1 MTTPRAGSAQGLDPY
16 KVLQL
21 DPSAHPEIVRAAY
34 RTLLRVLGKHPDL
47 GGNDSEARTI
57 IEAYEI
63 LSDPERRRAY
73 DQWLR
78 AHSAPASPPA
88 DAGPA
93 SPLSPAVVN
102 WIRLTL
108 PEFRNAPA
116 APFARSFDLVLEG
129 PRPLAPRLYIKG
141 YPLITR
147 ANWPTIFVLCR
158 AVGVARRALL
168 PSTDV
173 VLLVS
178 YRVQDLKIFLEAA
191 IGQCAQW
198 AWNRSVIS
206 VCTLSP
212 LTVHPGHITILPNAL
227 RRLRASVK
235 RNPLLVGQ

>member
-1 MTTPRAGSAQGLDPY
+1 VTTPRTGITRGLDPY
-16 KVLQL
+16 KVLQV
-21 DPSAHPEIVRAAY
+21 DPSAHPEVVRAAY
-34 RTLLRVLGKHPDL
+34 RTLLRALGKHPDL

-63 LSDPERRRAY
+63 LSNPERRRAY

-78 AHSAPASPPA
+78 AHAAPAPA
-88 DAGPA
+88 HAEPSPA

-102 WIRLTL
+102 WIRLAL
-108 PEFRNAPA
+108 PEFRSAPA

-129 PRPLAPRLYIKG
+129 PQPFVPRLYVKG

-158 AVGVARRALL
+158 AVGVARRAVL
-168 PSTDV
+168 PSTDA

-178 YRVQDLKIFLEAA
+178 YRVQDLKMFLDAA

-198 AWNRSVIS
+198 AWNRSVIAA
-206 VCTLSP
+206 CTLSP
-212 LTVHPGHITILPNAL
+212 LTVHPGHVTILPSAL
-227 RRLRASVK
+227 RRLRASAE
-235 RNPLLVGQ
+235 RDPHLLEG

>member
-1 MTTPRAGSAQGLDPY
+1 MTTPRNGTTQGLDPY
-16 KVLQL
+16 KILQV
-21 DPSAHPEIVRAAY
+21 DPSAHPEVVRAAY
-34 RTLLRVLGKHPDL
+34 RTLLRSLGKHPDL
-47 GGNDSEARTI
+47 GGSDSEARTI
-57 IEAYEI
+57 IEAYEV
-63 LSDPERRRAY
+63 LSNPERRRAY

-78 AHSAPASPPA
+78 AHSAAASPPA
-88 DAGPA
+88 DPGPP

-108 PEFRNAPA
+108 PEFRNAPG

-129 PRPLAPRLYIKG
+129 PQPLAARLYVKG
-141 YPLITR
+141 YPIITR

-158 AVGVARRALL
+158 AVGVARRAVL

-178 YRVQDLKIFLEAA
+178 YRVQDLRVFLDAA
-191 IGQCAQW
+191 IGQSAQW

-212 LTVHPGHITILPNAL
+212 LIVHADHITFPPSVL
-227 RRLRASVK
+227 RRLRVWAE
-235 RNPLLVGQ
+235 RNPLLAEA

>member
-1 MTTPRAGSAQGLDPY
+1 MTTSRNGATQGLDPY
-16 KVLQL
+16 KVLQV
-21 DPSAHPEIVRAAY
+21 DSSAHPEVVRAAY

-63 LSDPERRRAY
+63 LSNPERRHAY

-78 AHSAPASPPA
+78 VHSAPGSSSADPP
-88 DAGPA
+88 PTT
-93 SPLSPAVVN
+93 PMSPAVVN

-108 PEFRNAPA
+108 PEFRNAPR
-116 APFARSFDLVLEG
+116 APFARSFDFVLEG
-129 PRPLAPRLYIKG
+129 PAPLASRLYVKG

-158 AVGVARRALL
+158 AVGVARRAVL

-178 YRVQDLKIFLEAA
+178 YRVQDLKMFLDAA
-191 IGQCAQW
+191 IDQSAQW

-212 LTVHPGHITILPNAL
+212 LTVHPGRVTVLPNTV
-227 RRLRASVK
+227 RRLRTAAE
-235 RNPLLVGQ
+235 RNPLVAEA